1 MFTFLTISAANAG
14 GLATWLGIMDA
25 YLKDLEAKLTIS
37 KAEFKDLT
45 AIFQKEL
52 EIGLRINDG
61 MLKDLP
67 TFVYNLP
74 EGSETGKYL
83 TVDLGGTNLRIGLVE
98 LLGSGEF
105 TIKKDSVAIPE
116 ALKCGSGRDIFG
128 FIAENIEKF
137 LEHPEIEAEL
147 PLKLGFTFSFPVQQD
162 SLAHGRILGWSK
174 EIEARDVIGQD
185 AVALLQE
192 ALHSRGLDID
202 VEALIND
209 TVGTL
214 LAQIYRDPRTKM
226 SVILGTGSNAAYVEK
241 SSNVTKTTNH
251 SSDSTVINI
260 EWGSFGDDGKSSKDF
275 DLLPSTKFDLQLDSE
290 SKNPGLQRFEKMISG
305 MYLGEIFRL
314 IVVDLSEK
322 DLILLSSESE
332 TRPYAIKTKEMSKFH
347 ELFLQENYEKCQE
360 IAETKFG
367 LSRVSR
373 EIVVLLSRICELI
386 SLRSC
391 YLCAVGITAIHR
403 HLMQSGAILPDQLF
417 SVALDGALY
426 QKYPNYSTILQNLVC
441 EVGDSSGEDVCRVV
455 LVMAED
461 LSSIGA
467 AAAIA
472 AQTKSA
478 KSK

>member
-1 MFTFLTISAANAG
+1 MADYAVAS
-14 GLATWLGIMDA
+14 
-25 YLKDLEAKLTIS
+25 YLKDLESQFTIPKDKLKEMTLI
-37 KAEFKDLT
+37 FKN
-45 AIFQKEL
+45 EL
-52 EIGLRINDG
+52 EIGLTKIDG

-74 EGSETGKYL
+74 DGSEVGKFL
-83 TVDLGGTNLRIGLVE
+83 TADLGGTNLRIGLVE

-105 TIKKDSVAIPE
+105 KIKKDSVMIPE
-116 ALKCGSGRDIFG
+116 ALKCGSGRGIFS
-128 FIAENIEKF
+128 FVAENIEKF

-147 PLKLGFTFSFPVQQD
+147 PLKLGFTFSFPVKQE
-162 SLAHGRILGWSK
+162 SLAHGQILGWSK

-185 AVALLQE
+185 VVGLLQQS
-192 ALHSRGLDID
+192 LHSRNLDIA

-241 SSNVTKTTNH
+241 SCNITKISH
-251 SSDSTVINI
+251 QEPSELTVINI
-260 EWGSFGDDGKSSKDF
+260 EWGSFGDTKSEYNPNISN
-275 DLLPSTKFDLQLDSE
+275 LLPSTKYDLELDFE
-290 SKNPGLQRFEKMISG
+290 SKNSGKQRFEKMISG

-314 IVVDLSEK
+314 IIVEMIQLGLIHKSEHFEAMK
-322 DLILLSSESE
+322 IN
-332 TRPYAIKTKEMSKFH
+332 RPYSIKTKEMSNFH
-347 ELFLQENYEKCQE
+347 EIFLSKNYEKCEE
-360 IAETKFG
+360 ISRTKFG
-367 LSRVSR
+367 VSGAKSEVLSK
-373 EIVVLLSRICELI
+373 ICELI

-391 YLCAVGITAIHR
+391 HLCAVGITSVHR
-403 HLMQSGAILPDQLF
+403 HLLNSGDLSKDHLF

-426 QKYPNYSTILQNLVC
+426 QKYPNYSKILQNLVC
-441 EVGDSSGEDVCRVV
+441 EMENVEKDEVCRVV

-472 AQTKSA
+472 AAQKKQITN
-478 KSK
+478 

>member
-1 MFTFLTISAANAG
+1 
-14 GLATWLGIMDA
+14 
-25 YLKDLEAKLTIS
+25 
-37 KAEFKDLT
+37 
-45 AIFQKEL
+45 
-52 EIGLRINDG
+52 

-74 EGSETGKYL
+74 KGSETGKYL
-83 TVDLGGTNLRIGLVE
+83 TVDLGGTNLRIGFVE

-105 TIKKDSVAIPE
+105 TIKKDSVMIPDD
-116 ALKCGSGRDIFG
+116 LKSGNGREIFS
-128 FIAENIEKF
+128 FIAGNIEKF

-147 PLKLGFTFSFPVQQD
+147 PLKLGFTFSFPVQQE

-174 EIEARDVIGQD
+174 QIDAKDVIGQD

-192 ALHSRGLDID
+192 ALHSRGLNIA

-241 SSNVTKTTNH
+241 SVNLTKITNQ
-251 SSDSTVINI
+251 SAELTVVNI
-260 EWGSFGDDGKSSKDF
+260 EWGSFGDNPSQNSLNILPTTEF
-275 DLLPSTKFDLQLDSE
+275 DRELDLE

-314 IVVDLSEK
+314 I
-322 DLILLSSESE
+322 LLDMFKADSLENQIPSH
-332 TRPYAIKTKEMSKFH
+332 PYGIKTKEMSKFH
-347 ELFLQENYEKCQE
+347 EMFLIGNYEKCTE
-360 IAETKFG
+360 ICREKFG
-367 LSRVSR
+367 ISATRKVI
-373 EIVVLLSRICELI
+373 EILSRICELI

-391 YLCAVGITAIHR
+391 HLCTIGITAVHR
-403 HLMQSGAILPDQLF
+403 HLLQTGALSNNHLF

-426 QKYPNYSTILQNLVC
+426 QKYPNYSKILQNLVC
-441 EVGDSSGEDVCRVV
+441 DMERDGIGSVEGVDNVCRVV

-472 AQTKSA
+472 AQ
-478 KSK
+478 SKAVKINKNCEL

>member
-1 MFTFLTISAANAG
+1 
-14 GLATWLGIMDA
+14 MDA
-25 YLKDLEAKLTIS
+25 YLKELESKFTVSTEKL
-37 KAEFKDLT
+37 KDLT
-45 AIFQKEL
+45 VIFQKEL
-52 EIGLRINDG
+52 EIGLTRTDG
-61 MLKDLP
+61 MLRDLP

-98 LLGSGEF
+98 LLGLGEF

-116 ALKCGSGRDIFG
+116 TLKCGSGREIFK

-147 PLKLGFTFSFPVQQD
+147 PLKLGFTFSFPVQQE

-185 AVALLQE
+185 AVTLLQE
-192 ALHSRGLDID
+192 ALHSRGLDIA

-214 LAQIYRDPRTKM
+214 LAQIYRDSRTKM
-226 SVILGTGSNAAYVEK
+226 SVILGTGSNAAYIEK
-241 SSNVTKTTNH
+241 SSNVTKTGKH
-251 SSDSTVINI
+251 SSDFTVINI
-260 EWGSFGDDGKSSKDF
+260 EWGSFGDGNCGSAV
-275 DLLPSTKFDLQLDSE
+275 DLLPSTGFDLRLDLE

-314 IVVDLSEK
+314 ILM
-322 DLILLSSESE
+322 DLIAKGILSQESE
-332 TRPYAIKTKEMSKFH
+332 ADISLHPYGIKTKEMSKYH
-347 ELFLQENYEKCQE
+347 EAFLKENYEKCEE
-360 IAETKFG
+360 IMEGKFG
-367 LSRVSR
+367 ISSSK
-373 EIVVLLSRICELI
+373 EIVVFLSKICELI

-391 YLCAVGITAIHR
+391 FLCAVGITAVHR
-403 HLMQSGAILPDQLF
+403 HLIQTGALEKDHLF

-426 QKYPNYSTILQNLVC
+426 QKYPNYSKVLQNLVC
-441 EVGDSSGEDVCRVV
+441 EMEKGHGSEAEDVCRVV

-472 AQTKSA
+472 AQVKNYQ
-478 KSK
+478 